1 MEFLLFELTHLD
13 MNTLSIQ
20 LINTVIYLKD
30 MESAELKKKDT
41 NNVTVQE
48 VIEDDM
54 DDKSIIIKPEEDTIP
69 DI

>member
-1 MEFLLFELTHLD
+1 
-13 MNTLSIQ
+13 
-20 LINTVIYLKD
+20 